1 MSALTWDHICYDG
14 NIRKFELLGCSY
26 NCPSMKLFGY
36 GTERSLDKAI
46 TRKLIK
52 SHKKF
57 EVIK

>member
-1 MSALTWDHICYDG
+1 MNWQVICYDG
-14 NIRKFELLGCSY
+14 NTRKFELLGCSY

-36 GTERSLDKAI
+36 ATEKQLDNAI